1 MINRF
6 NSRNDGVTDRLLTN
20 SDQLE
25 ITAEKCDE
33 NFFVRFKLI
42 GGMSFDPEENEDGAA
57 MQFVRD
63 LLDSFERSS

>member
-6 NSRNDGVTDRLLTN
+6 NSRNDRVADRLLSN
-20 SDQLE
+20 SDRLE

-33 NFFVRFKLI
+33 DFFVQFKLT
-42 GGMSFDPEENEDGAA
+42 GGMSFGEEDNEDGAA